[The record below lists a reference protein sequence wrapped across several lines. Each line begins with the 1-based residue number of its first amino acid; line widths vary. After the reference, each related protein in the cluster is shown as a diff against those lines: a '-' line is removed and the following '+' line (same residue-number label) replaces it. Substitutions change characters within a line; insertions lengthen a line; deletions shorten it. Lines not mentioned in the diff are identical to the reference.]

1 MDARAKRVER
11 QLTDRYAHAAEAEV
25 AQAKNALAIGHDD
38 DANVAVA
45 GVAQYRLD
53 IVPLRIGNI
62 QSARPAIDMAVVLA
76 GLANL
81 WRIDDR
87 THLAYMFLEETV
99 EERLVAVLQRCEEDV
114 AFQVA

>member
-1 MDARAKRVER
+1 MDARAERVER
-11 QLTDRYAHAAEAEV
+11 QLADRNAHAAKAEV

-45 GVAQYRLD
+45 GVAQNHLD
-53 IVPLRIGNI
+53 IVPLRVGNVE
-62 QSARPAIDMAVVLA
+62 ATRPAIDMAVVLA

-87 THLAYMFLEETV
+87 AHLAYMFLEKTV
-99 EERLVAVLQRCEEDV
+99 EERL
-114 AFQVA
+114 